1 MEEFLI
7 KRPALGMSD
16 YNLNKFLA
24 ICCVFPVIYLTEVS
38 GINPRSIP
46 WPLSIGGFMGCVF
59 LLFIAI
65 KKILMIPKRTYLT
78 INDDRVIVNER
89 RGEWEVRFDEV
100 KSFECE
106 TTKLWRFNLPTDH
119 MIVHLKNG
127 NGYVKMFSTDG
138 LTIKQHELCDLLN
151 ERLQIFNEKISQ

>member
-1 MEEFLI
+1 
-7 KRPALGMSD
+7 
-16 YNLNKFLA
+16 
-24 ICCVFPVIYLTEVS
+24 
-38 GINPRSIP
+38 
-46 WPLSIGGFMGCVF
+46 
-59 LLFIAI
+59 
-65 KKILMIPKRTYLT
+65 MIPKRTYLT

-119 MIVHLKNG
+119 MI
-127 NGYVKMFSTDG
+127 TDG

>member
-1 MEEFLI
+1 MA
-7 KRPALGMSD
+7 K
-16 YNLNKFLA
+16 K
-24 ICCVFPVIYLTEVS
+24 V
-38 GINPRSIP
+38 
-46 WPLSIGGFMGCVF
+46 
-59 LLFIAI
+59 LFINQEI
-65 KKILMIPKRTYLT
+65 SPYVPDTELSVMGREVPNKVQESGFEIRTFMPKWGT
-78 INDDRVIVNER
+78 INER
-89 RGEWEVRFDEV
+89 RGQWEVRFDEV

-151 ERLQIFNEKISQ
+151 ERLHIFNEKKSQ